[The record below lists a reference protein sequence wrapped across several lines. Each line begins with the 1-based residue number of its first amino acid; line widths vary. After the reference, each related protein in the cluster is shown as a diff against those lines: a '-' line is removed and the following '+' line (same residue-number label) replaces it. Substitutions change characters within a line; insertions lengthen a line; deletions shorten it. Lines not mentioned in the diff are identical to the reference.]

1 MTAAE
6 QHFDL
11 VVIGAGSGNMIVD
24 SKFDDLRVAI
34 IEKGRFGGTCLN
46 VGCIPSKM
54 LAYTAEVLDTIGG
67 AASFDIDTGPA
78 TARWID
84 IRSRVFDRLDDDEA
98 SARDYREKSSN
109 VTVLAGTAT
118 FTGPRTLRV
127 TEEDSSSVRTVTADR
142 IVISAGGRP
151 VVPDAVANVPH
162 HTSDTIMRIDTPP
175 ARLLVLG
182 GGYIAAELAH
192 VFSALGSAITI
203 VDSGDRLL
211 DGHDDD
217 IARTF
222 TDLTATRWDL
232 RLGSAVNGAR
242 TDGADII
249 LTLDSGDEVTGDML
263 LVAAGREPNSD
274 VLDCAAA
281 GIELDDKGRVVV
293 DGKQRTNVDG
303 VFALGDICNT
313 VPLKHVANR
322 EAHTVAHNLL
332 HEKQVTTKLDLVP
345 SAVFGSPQIASIGRT
360 EEQLEDDGASYVSG
374 TARYSDVAYGWAM
387 EDESGF
393 CKVLADPS
401 TGRILG
407 AHIIGPQAPTMIH
420 LFVVAMTFDIDAHR
434 LATEP
439 YWTHPALPEL
449 VENAL
454 LALDLDEP

>member
-1 MTAAE
+1 
-6 QHFDL
+6 
-11 VVIGAGSGNMIVD
+11 MIVD
-24 SKFDDLRVAI
+24 SKFDDRRVAV

-54 LAYTAEVLDTIGG
+54 LAYTADVLDTIGG
-67 AASFDIDTGPA
+67 AASFDIDTEPA
-78 TARWID
+78 TARWTD
-84 IRSRVFDRLDDDEA
+84 IRSRIFDRLDADEA
-98 SARDYREKSSN
+98 SAREYRKKSSN
-109 VTVLAGTAT
+109 VTVLAGTAV

-127 TEEDSSSVRTVTADR
+127 TDEDGSLLGTVTADR
-142 IVISAGGRP
+142 IVLAAGGRP
-151 VVPDAVANVPH
+151 VIPDAVANVPH
-162 HTSDTIMRIDTPP
+162 HTSDTIMRIDAPP

-192 VFSALGSAITI
+192 VFSALGSIITI
-203 VDSGDRLL
+203 IDSADRLL
-211 DGHDDD
+211 DGHDTDVT
-217 IARTF
+217 RTF
-222 TDLTATRWDL
+222 TDLSATRWDL
-232 RLGSAVNGAR
+232 RLGSTVTDAR
-242 TDGADII
+242 TDGTDIV
-249 LTLDSGDEVTGDML
+249 LTLDSGDEVTGDTL
-263 LVAAGREPNSD
+263 LIAAGRQPNSD

-293 DGKQRTNVDG
+293 NGEQRTNIDG

-322 EAHTVAHNLL
+322 EAQTVAHNLL
-332 HEKQVTTKLDLVP
+332 HDEPMTTQLDLVP

-360 EEQLEDDGASYVSG
+360 EQQLDDDGASYVSG
-374 TARYSDVAYGWAM
+374 IARYSDVAYGWAM

-407 AHIIGPQAPTMIH
+407 AHIVGPQASTMIH

-454 LALDLDEP
+454 LALDLDEH